1 VGSTGSKVTELQRD
15 LTELG
20 YGELL
25 GPPGIDGKF
34 GPYTEGA
41 VKQFQ
46 IDNGLKGKDG
56 VAGPET
62 WGAICD
68 LLSSM

>member
-1 VGSTGSKVTELQRD
+1 MQNHLTD
-15 LTELG
+15 LG
-20 YGELL
+20 CGNLL

-34 GPYTEGA
+34 SPYTEGA

-46 IDNGLKGKDG
+46 IDNGLKRKDG

-62 WGAICD
+62 WAA
-68 LLSSM
+68 SNM